1 MRQALDDSGRRDS
14 GQRIN
19 LTDQDANLM
28 RTRQGIAPGYNAQA
42 MVSPLGPDGQST
54 GMPITAVD
62 LVDEAHDHA
71 RLLPMPEQ
79 AGEITGVKAPVTP
92 ADAGHHSST
101 NLEKRAERDR
111 VDHAAAWVHAVAG
124 TPPRRAG
131 TIAKPHAGERHGIFH
146 RHGLAGKI
154 LIYSQYPGVAIPMP
168 TEDGVRRRV
177 LK

>member
-1 MRQALDDSGRRDS
+1 MRQALDDLGHRDS

-19 LTDQDANLM
+19 LTDQDARLM
-28 RTRQGIAPGYNAQA
+28 RTRQRIAPGYNAQA

-62 LVDEAHDHA
+62 LVDEPHDYA

-79 AGEITGVKAPVTP
+79 AGEITGVKAPVTL
-92 ADAGHHSST
+92 AGAGYHSST

-111 VDHAAAWVHAVAG
+111 VDHVAAWVHAVAG

-131 TIAKPHAGERHGIFH
+131 TIAKPHAGKGMEFFTDTALRVKSSYTPNIRVSRFQC
-146 RHGLAGKI
+146 RLKI
-154 LIYSQYPGVAIPMP
+154 VS
-168 TEDGVRRRV
+168 DGEC
-177 LK
+177 